1 MSCLISMNSFE
12 LIVIT
17 ALIAIF
23 LSDNQSSNELNV
35 LGNLIVSIGSLML
48 TIAAQ
53 KQAKESKNNDDNL
66 ICDLEKKIR
75 RFAKTNSKL
84 KGSRK

>member
-48 TIAAQ
+48 TIAA
-53 KQAKESKNNDDNL
+53 
-66 ICDLEKKIR
+66 
-75 RFAKTNSKL
+75 KTS
-84 KGSRK
+84 

>member
-12 LIVIT
+12 LIIIT

-66 ICDLEKKIR
+66 ICDLEKKLEDLQKQIQKIKR
-75 RFAKTNSKL
+75 
-84 KGSRK
+84 

>member
-35 LGNLIVSIGSLML
+35 LGNLIVSIGGLML

-66 ICDLEKKIR
+66 ICDLEKKLEDLQKQIQKIKR
-75 RFAKTNSKL
+75 
-84 KGSRK
+84 

>member
-1 MSCLISMNSFE
+1 MNSFE

-66 ICDLEKKIR
+66 ICDLEKKLEDLQKQIQKIKR
-75 RFAKTNSKL
+75 
-84 KGSRK
+84 

>member
-66 ICDLEKKIR
+66 ICDLEKKLEDLQKQIQKIKR
-75 RFAKTNSKL
+75 
-84 KGSRK
+84 

>member
-35 LGNLIVSIGSLML
+35 LGNLIVSIGGLML

-53 KQAKESKNNDDNL
+53 KQAKESKNNDV
-66 ICDLEKKIR
+66 
-75 RFAKTNSKL
+75 
-84 KGSRK
+84 